1 VGNALSVAS
10 SYILLH
16 RPEYLLEPMG
26 LFGEPMV
33 LAFKIG
39 NSGMEAWTSR
49 RPLNHK
55 LEIESIVHVGHQSI
69 RE

>member
-1 VGNALSVAS
+1 
-10 SYILLH
+10 
-16 RPEYLLEPMG
+16 MG
-26 LFGEPMV
+26 LFGERMV

-55 LEIESIVHVGHQSI
+55 REIESIMHVGHQSI